1 MKKLLI
7 AGAAAGIAAMSG
19 TAGAADGE
27 AILMTIGAQTFEVEM
42 NGTEAAR
49 NLLERLPIVQPFED
63 FGKLERITYLKP
75 RLDTGRNPLAASPE
89 RGDLAYYIPWGN
101 LCVFLIGGNAPSGDL
116 VILGRMNEDALRALE
131 GSGSAAVEL
140 RAK

>member
-7 AGAAAGIAAMSG
+7 AGAAVGIAAMSG

-49 NLLERLPIVQPFED
+49 NLMKRLPIVQPFED

-75 RLDTGRNPLAASPE
+75 RLNTGGDPLAASPE

-101 LCVFLIGGNAPSGDL
+101 LCVFLVGGNAPSSDL
-116 VILGRMNEDALRALE
+116 VILGRMNEDALKALE
-131 GSGSAAVEL
+131 GSGSAPVAL